1 MAGFHRVTHGTED
14 PVIFRV
20 VARDPGRASLGTA
33 PPPWAAMKIGIT
45 CYPTYGGSGAVAT
58 ELGLDLARRGH
69 EVHFITYDSPF
80 RLHGYTE
87 RIYFHQVETRMGRYP
102 LFDHFP
108 YTLALASKQYEV
120 VLSEG
125 LEILHVHYAIPHAT
139 TAYLARE
146 MLKGQ
151 QPLKVITTLHGTDIT
166 LVGQESSFYGIT
178 KFSIEQSDEVTAV
191 STYLRDETYRAFGCV
206 SCDVKVIPN
215 FVNLQEY
222 KPGEPDAKSKS
233 SLAPEG
239 GKVITH
245 VSNFREVKRV
255 KDVVRVFARIRRAM
269 PATLIMVGDGPERV
283 DAENEARELGVTA
296 DVRFLGRLDSVASL
310 LQATD
315 LFLLPSQTESFGLA
329 ALEAMACGSPVV
341 ASRAGGLPEVVDDGI
356 NGILEPVGSVEA
368 MGRRAV
374 ELLRDPRRYAAMRE
388 AAIGKAREFSAD
400 RIVPMYEHLYEEV
413 LRGTPAVSRADG
425 R

>member
-1 MAGFHRVTHGTED
+1 
-14 PVIFRV
+14 
-20 VARDPGRASLGTA
+20 
-33 PPPWAAMKIGIT
+33 MKLGIT

-80 RLHGYTE
+80 RLRGYTE
-87 RIYFHQVETRMGRYP
+87 RVFFHQVETRMGRYP

-108 YTLALASKQYEV
+108 YTLALASKQHEV
-120 VLSEG
+120 VLREE
-125 LEILHVHYAIPHAT
+125 LELLHVHYAIPHAT

-146 MLKGQ
+146 MLKPVR
-151 QPLKVITTLHGTDIT
+151 PLRVITTLHGTDIT

-178 KFSIEQSDEVTAV
+178 KFSIEQSDGVTAV
-191 STYLRDETYRAFGCV
+191 SHYLRDETYRAFGCG
-206 SCDVKVIPN
+206 SCDVRVIPN

-222 KPGEPDAKSKS
+222 RPAEPGCRDKV
-233 SLAPEG
+233 APEG
-239 GKVITH
+239 QKVITH

-269 PATLIMVGDGPERV
+269 PATLVMIGDGPERV
-283 DAENEARELGVTA
+283 DAENEARDLAVSD

-310 LQATD
+310 LQASD
-315 LFLLPSQTESFGLA
+315 LFILPSQTESFGLA

-341 ASRAGGLPEVVDDGI
+341 ASRAGGLPEVIDDGI

-374 ELLRDPRRYAAMRE
+374 ELLRDPDRHAAMRA
-388 AAIGKAREFSAD
+388 AAIAKAEQFSAAS
-400 RIVPMYEHLYEEV
+400 IVPRYEAYYREV
-413 LRGTPAVSRADG
+413 LA
-425 R
+425 

>member
-1 MAGFHRVTHGTED
+1 
-14 PVIFRV
+14 
-20 VARDPGRASLGTA
+20 
-33 PPPWAAMKIGIT
+33 MKIGIT

-58 ELGLDLARRGH
+58 ELGLELARRGH
-69 EVHFITYDSPF
+69 EIHFITYDSPF

-108 YTLALASKQYEV
+108 YTLALASKQHEV
-120 VLSEG
+120 VLREG

-146 MLKGQ
+146 MLKGER
-151 QPLKVITTLHGTDIT
+151 PLRVITTLHGTDIT

-191 STYLRDETYRAFGCV
+191 SSYLRDETYRAFGCV
-206 SCDVKVIPN
+206 SCDVRVIPN
-215 FVNLQEY
+215 FVNLNEY
-222 KPGEPDAKSKS
+222 RPVEPAERS
-233 SLAPEG
+233 SVAPEG
-239 GKVITH
+239 TKVITH

-269 PATLIMVGDGPERV
+269 PATLIMAGDGPDRI
-283 DAENEARELGVTA
+283 DAENEARELGVGG

-315 LFLLPSQTESFGLA
+315 LFVLPSQTESFGLA

-341 ASRAGGLPEVVDDGI
+341 ASRAGGLPEVVDDGVS
-356 NGILEPVGSVEA
+356 GILEPVGSVEA

-374 ELLRDPRRYAAMRE
+374 ELLRDPARYAAMRS
-388 AAIGKAREFSAD
+388 AAIAKAREFSAD
-400 RIVPMYEHLYEEV
+400 RIVPMYEALYDE
-413 LRGTPAVSRADG
+413 AVR
-425 R
+425 